1 MTEIGQLLQWG
12 LVLSSFPSFPNP
24 YCRMLPLH
32 VPSEISLDWVYLPPF
47 LITVVLGYLAAYGLT
62 RLLNATG
69 LSRYFWRPEIG
80 FLAFWVMLTSLI
92 GLFFLPP

>member
-1 MTEIGQLLQWG
+1 
-12 LVLSSFPSFPNP
+12 
-24 YCRMLPLH
+24 MLAERIPA
-32 VPSEISLDWVYLPPF
+32 EISLDWVYLPPF
-47 LITVVLGYLAAYGLT
+47 LITVLLGYLAAYGVT

>member
-1 MTEIGQLLQWG
+1 
-12 LVLSSFPSFPNP
+12 
-24 YCRMLPLH
+24 MLPLRI
-32 VPSEISLDWVYLPPF
+32 PSEISLDWVYLPPF

>member
-1 MTEIGQLLQWG
+1 
-12 LVLSSFPSFPNP
+12 
-24 YCRMLPLH
+24 MLAQRI
-32 VPSEISLDWVYLPPF
+32 PSEISLDWVYLPP
-47 LITVVLGYLAAYGLT
+47 LMMMVVLGYLAAYVVT

-69 LSRYFWRPEIG
+69 MSQYFWRPEIG